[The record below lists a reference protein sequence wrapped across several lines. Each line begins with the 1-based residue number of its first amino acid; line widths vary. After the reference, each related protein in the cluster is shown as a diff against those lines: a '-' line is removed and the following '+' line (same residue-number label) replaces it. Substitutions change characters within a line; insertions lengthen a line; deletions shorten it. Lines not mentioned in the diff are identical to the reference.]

1 MEEEEDDS
9 GEDLI
14 NENMAHDYRPIPELD
29 RYEQEGINDDDD
41 ENEPMN
47 LE

>member
-1 MEEEEDDS
+1 
-9 GEDLI
+9 
-14 NENMAHDYRPIPELD
+14 MAADYRPMPELD

-41 ENEPMN
+41 NAPMN